1 MILQDFQTIILEII
15 SPGLQHRLFLI
26 KSLFLIISF
35 GLGGFIF
42 YILRKTDW
50 LKYQF
55 GQDLIEFRS
64 FKASESLEFIKKWE
78 TAKKRLKK
86 AWEPEL
92 KLAIIESDQLLD
104 DSLKKMGYEGESLGE
119 RLDQLSIDILPN
131 LQEVW
136 EAHRTRNNIVHD
148 PDYRLTF
155 NKAHQ
160 VMDAFG
166 QAFRYLE
173 IL

>member
-1 MILQDFQTIILEII
+1 
-15 SPGLQHRLFLI
+15 
-26 KSLFLIISF
+26 
-35 GLGGFIF
+35 
-42 YILRKTDW
+42 
-50 LKYQF
+50 
-55 GQDLIEFRS
+55 
-64 FKASESLEFIKKWE
+64 
-78 TAKKRLKK
+78 
-86 AWEPEL
+86 
-92 KLAIIESDQLLD
+92 
-104 DSLKKMGYEGESLGE
+104 MGYEGESLGE

-131 LQEVW
+131 LQAVW

-160 VMDAFG
+160 VMDAFE